1 MHETSTPPI
10 KVHVR
15 RSFLT
20 GKQEDE
26 DSYELGV
33 LVSARSIPGSVML
46 FQVLLENGIL
56 RDKLPIHA
64 ITQDPVAHGVPFHH
78 LQLWNCFSAN
88 FSIVEIQYLS
98 GLRVDVLLKD
108 GTWAE
113 GNYLWTFQWGP
124 DLTHG
129 VDLTLAIDPTEHKS
143 GHFIALKNGA
153 FAIQPNNRLRWHE
166 PSHVTKP
173 FPERPDHVVNTG
185 WWDAETHEKW
195 TTEDSDRWA
204 YATKSEGV
212 AAQMTPLDVSR
223 ALIEEEAALQ
233 EMTQL
238 PEERSIPESL
248 YGNPE
253 KRNDPHGVFVKDPT
267 QRIVPIPEEM
277 LPLPDAPEGKKW
289 VGRGR
294 FDLQEYEAER
304 GRCVYYFEHRVWE
317 PTHMFSTGGFHIEL
331 IDA

>member
-1 MHETSTPPI
+1 MHEVSTPPI
-10 KVHVR
+10 KVYVR

-20 GKQEDE
+20 RDDADE
-26 DSYELGV
+26 TKYELGI

-46 FQVLLENGIL
+46 FQVLLDTGIL

-64 ITQDPVAHGVPFHH
+64 IHQTPNLCNTPFHF

-113 GNYLWTFQWGP
+113 GKYMWTFQWGP

-143 GHFIALKNGA
+143 GHMIALGSGE
-153 FAIQPNNRLRWHE
+153 FAIQPNNRLRWYE

-173 FPERPDHVVNTG
+173 FPDPPDHVVNIG

-195 TTEDSDRWA
+195 QTEDSDRWA
-204 YATKSEGV
+204 YNTNG
-212 AAQMTPLDVSR
+212 PL
-223 ALIEEEAALQ
+223 
-233 EMTQL
+233 
-238 PEERSIPESL
+238 
-248 YGNPE
+248 
-253 KRNDPHGVFVKDPT
+253 
-267 QRIVPIPEEM
+267 
-277 LPLPDAPEGKKW
+277 
-289 VGRGR
+289 
-294 FDLQEYEAER
+294 
-304 GRCVYYFEHRVWE
+304 
-317 PTHMFSTGGFHIEL
+317 
-331 IDA
+331 